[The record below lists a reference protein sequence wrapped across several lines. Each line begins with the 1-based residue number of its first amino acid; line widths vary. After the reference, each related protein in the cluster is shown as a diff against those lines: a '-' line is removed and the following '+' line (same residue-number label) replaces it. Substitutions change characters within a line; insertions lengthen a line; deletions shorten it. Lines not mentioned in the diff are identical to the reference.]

1 MARVKNG
8 AVTKARHK
16 KVLKEAKGYF
26 GSKHRL
32 YKSAKEQLM
41 HSGQYAFRDRKQKKR
56 DFRKLWITRINAAC
70 RQNDISYSRFIEG
83 LTKAGVEVNR
93 KMLSEIAINDP
104 KAFTELVKVA
114 KDGKAGKVKP
124 ASEVVGKEV
133 TIGAKKA
140 AKKVEEK
147 KAPAKKETAKK
158 ESVKKETTKKVEK
171 KETKKEA
178 VDYSKMT
185 VAELK
190 AVAAKKKIAVT
201 GMKKAEIIAALEK

>member
-16 KVLKEAKGYF
+16 KILKQARGYF

-56 DFRKLWITRINAAC
+56 EFRKLWITRINAAC

-104 KAFTELVKVA
+104 KMFSEFVKIA
-114 KDGKAGKVKP
+114 RDGKAGKVTRQ
-124 ASEVVGKEV
+124 AEVVANEVTVTTGTKSEAKEV
-133 TIGAKKA
+133 
-140 AKKVEEK
+140 
-147 KAPAKKETAKK
+147 
-158 ESVKKETTKKVEK
+158 KKVEK
-171 KETKKEA
+171 KETKKET

-190 AVAAKKKIAVT
+190 EACKKANVEGYST
-201 GMKKAEIIAALEK
+201 MKKAELVATLTK

>member
-16 KVLKEAKGYF
+16 KVLKAAKGYF

-32 YKSAKEQLM
+32 YKTAKEQLM

-56 DFRKLWITRINAAC
+56 EFRKLWITRINAAC
-70 RQNDISYSRFIEG
+70 RLNEISYSRFIEG

-104 KAFTELVKVA
+104 KMFGELVKTA
-114 KDGKAGKVKP
+114 RAGKEGKITK
-124 ASEVVGKEV
+124 STEVAGKEV
-133 TIGAKKA
+133 TVKGATKASAVKEVKA
-140 AKKVEEK
+140 AAKEVKEE
-147 KAPAKKETAKK
+147 T
-158 ESVKKETTKKVEK
+158 
-171 KETKKEA
+171 

-190 AVAAKKKIAVT
+190 EVAASKEINVA
-201 GMKKAEIIAALEK
+201 GMKKAEIIEALTK

>member
-70 RQNDISYSRFIEG
+70 RQNEISYSRFIEG
-83 LTKAGVEVNR
+83 LTKAGVEINR
-93 KMLSEIAINDP
+93 KMLSEIAISDP
-104 KAFTELVKVA
+104 KMFSELVKVA
-114 KDGKAGKVKP
+114 KDGKAGKITR
-124 ASEVVGKEV
+124 AEEVAGKEV
-133 TIGAKKA
+133 TIGAKKTTKA
-140 AKKVEEK
+140 TTKKEEAKEEK
-147 KAPAKKETAKK
+147 KAT
-158 ESVKKETTKKVEK
+158 
-171 KETKKEA
+171 KEA
-178 VDYSKMT
+178 DVDYSKMT

-190 AVAAKKKIAVT
+190 EVAAKKKISVT
-201 GMKKAEIIAALEK
+201 GLKKAEIIEALTK

>member
-16 KVLKEAKGYF
+16 KVLKQAKGYF

-56 DFRKLWITRINAAC
+56 EFRKLWITRINAAC
-70 RQNDISYSRFIEG
+70 RENGISYSRFIEG
-83 LTKAGVEVNR
+83 LNKAGVEVNR

-104 KAFTELVKVA
+104 KAFTELVEVA
-114 KDGKAGKVKP
+114 KKGKEGKIKATEVKRT
-124 ASEVVGKEV
+124 SEVTVKSIDSKAKEEV
-133 TIGAKKA
+133 KTT
-140 AKKVEEK
+140 EK
-147 KAPAKKETAKK
+147 KA
-158 ESVKKETTKKVEK
+158 TTK
-171 KETKKEA
+171 KETKQEEKAE
-178 VDYSKMT
+178 VKDFSKMT

-190 AVAAKKKIAVT
+190 EIAKEKGISTT
-201 GMKKAEIIAALEK
+201 GLKKADIIAALEK

>member
-16 KVLKEAKGYF
+16 KVLKAAKGYF

-70 RQNDISYSRFIEG
+70 RMNDISYSRFIEG
-83 LTKAGVEVNR
+83 LTKAGVLINR
-93 KMLSEIAINDP
+93 KMLSEIAIQDP
-104 KAFTELVKVA
+104 KAFSELVKVSR
-114 KDGKAGKVKP
+114 DGKAGKVKP
-124 ASEVVGKEV
+124 SGEVVSSEVTV
-133 TIGAKKA
+133 GAKASKKA
-140 AKKVEEK
+140 VKEEKTEKVEKTTKEEK
-147 KAPAKKETAKK
+147 KEEKPVKK
-158 ESVKKETTKKVEK
+158 ESKKSD
-171 KETKKEA
+171 

-185 VAELK
+185 VTELK
-190 AVAAKKKIAVT
+190 EVAKKKKIDVT
-201 GMKKAEIIAALEK
+201 GMKKADIIAALEK

>member
-16 KVLKEAKGYF
+16 KVLKAAKGYF

-32 YKSAKEQLM
+32 YKTAKEQLM

-70 RQNDISYSRFIEG
+70 RQNEISYSRFIEG
-83 LTKAGVEVNR
+83 LTKAGVEINR

-104 KAFTELVKVA
+104 KMFSELVKVA
-114 KDGKAGKVKP
+114 RDGKAGKITK
-124 ASEVVGKEV
+124 ATEVAGNEV
-133 TIGAKKA
+133 TIGGAKTTKAA
-140 AKKVEEK
+140 AKKEV
-147 KAPAKKETAKK
+147 KAEAKE
-158 ESVKKETTKKVEK
+158 
-171 KETKKEA
+171 EA

-190 AVAAKKKIAVT
+190 EVAAKKEINVA
-201 GMKKAEIIAALEK
+201 GMKKAEIIEALTK

>member
-1 MARVKNG
+1 MARVRNG

-70 RQNDISYSRFIEG
+70 RLNDISYSRFIEG

-93 KMLSEIAINDP
+93 KMLSEIAIENP
-104 KAFTELVKVA
+104 KAFAELVKTA
-114 KDGKAGKVKP
+114 KDGKAGKITK
-124 ASEVVGKEV
+124 ASEVAGNEV
-133 TIGAKKA
+133 TIGAAKKTAKKA
-140 AKKVEEK
+140 EVKEEVKEEKEEKPAKKTTTKKATTTKTTTAK
-147 KAPAKKETAKK
+147 KAPAKKTTKTAKA
-158 ESVKKETTKKVEK
+158 EK
-171 KETKKEA
+171 
-178 VDYSKMT
+178 
-185 VAELK
+185 
-190 AVAAKKKIAVT
+190 
-201 GMKKAEIIAALEK
+201 

>member
-16 KVLKEAKGYF
+16 KVLKQAKGYF

-56 DFRKLWITRINAAC
+56 EFRKLWITRINAAC
-70 RQNDISYSRFIEG
+70 RENGISYSRFIEG
-83 LTKAGVEVNR
+83 LNKAGVEVNR

-104 KAFTELVKVA
+104 KAFTELVEVA
-114 KDGKAGKVKP
+114 KKGKEGKIKVTEVKTT
-124 ASEVVGKEV
+124 SEVTVKSSDSKTE
-133 TIGAKKA
+133 TKTTT
-140 AKKVEEK
+140 
-147 KAPAKKETAKK
+147 KKETAKK
-158 ESVKKETTKKVEK
+158 E
-171 KETKKEA
+171 TKKEEKA
-178 VDYSKMT
+178 DYSKMT

-190 AVAAKKKIAVT
+190 EIAKEKGIATT
-201 GMKKAEIIAALEK
+201 GMKKADIIEALEK

>member
-16 KVLKEAKGYF
+16 KVLKQAKGYF

-56 DFRKLWITRINAAC
+56 EFRKLWITRINAAC
-70 RQNDISYSRFIEG
+70 RENGISYSRFIEG
-83 LTKAGVEVNR
+83 LNKAGVEVNR

-104 KAFTELVKVA
+104 KAFTELVEVA
-114 KDGKAGKVKP
+114 KK
-124 ASEVVGKEV
+124 GKEGK
-133 TIGAKKA
+133 I
-140 AKKVEEK
+140 KVNEVKSTNEVIVKNSSTKEEVKTTEK
-147 KAPAKKETAKK
+147 K
-158 ESVKKETTKKVEK
+158 TTTK
-171 KETKKEA
+171 KETKKEEK

-190 AVAAKKKIAVT
+190 EIAKEKGIATT
-201 GMKKAEIIAALEK
+201 GMKKADIIEALEK

>member
-16 KVLKEAKGYF
+16 KVLKAAKGYF

-70 RQNDISYSRFIEG
+70 RMNEISYSRFIEG
-83 LTKAGVEVNR
+83 LNKAGVDVNR

-104 KAFTELVKVA
+104 KAFSDLVKVA
-114 KDGKAGKVKP
+114 KDGKAGKIKR
-124 ASEVVGKEV
+124 AEEVSGKEV
-133 TIGAKKA
+133 TIGATKETKA
-140 AKKVEEK
+140 A
-147 KAPAKKETAKK
+147 A
-158 ESVKKETTKKVEK
+158 K
-171 KETKKEA
+171 KETKKEVKEEN

-190 AVAAKKKIAVT
+190 EIAAKKKINVA
-201 GMKKAEIIAALEK
+201 GMKKAEIVEALSK

>member
-32 YKSAKEQLM
+32 YKTAKEQLM

-83 LTKAGVEVNR
+83 LTKAGVEINR

-104 KAFTELVKVA
+104 KMFAELVKTA
-114 KDGKAGKVKP
+114 RDGKAGKIKA
-124 ASEVVGKEV
+124 ASEVAGSEV
-133 TIGAKKA
+133 TVEGKK
-140 AKKVEEK
+140 
-147 KAPAKKETAKK
+147 TA
-158 ESVKKETTKKVEK
+158 K
-171 KETKKEA
+171 KETKKAEVKEEKKTTTKKEA
-178 VDYSKMT
+178 KAEKVDYSKMT

-190 AVAAKKKIAVT
+190 EVAAKKKISVT
-201 GMKKAEIIAALEK
+201 GMKKAEIIEALQK